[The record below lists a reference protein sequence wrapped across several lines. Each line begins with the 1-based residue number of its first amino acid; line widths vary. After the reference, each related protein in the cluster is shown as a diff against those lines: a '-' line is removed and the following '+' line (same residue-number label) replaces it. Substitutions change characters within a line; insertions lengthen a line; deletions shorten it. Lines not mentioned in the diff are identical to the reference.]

1 MSWSP
6 PSAAPTRRRSLLEM
20 LLPTPDQIVRSYLT
34 TDENLVL
41 VDRPSTNAFIVE
53 AARQLII
60 FGLAL
65 FVLVAW
71 VGAGGNTTIA
81 AVGFVIVDLM
91 LFYLVMRRLQW
102 WYVRYVLTDFRV
114 MHTWGILKRHVAWIP
129 WAKVTDVS
137 MTQTWLGRLLGYATV
152 RIESANEASGL
163 GVISDLRQ
171 PLLFYRTISEMVE
184 AKQGKT
190 VPYWMQLAGR
200 SQPSGPPDVV
210 IND

>member
-1 MSWSP
+1 MSSRP
-6 PSAAPTRRRSLLEM
+6 PSTPRRGRQSLLEM

-53 AARQLII
+53 AARQLIVFAI
-60 FGLAL
+60 IVL
-65 FVLVAW
+65 VLVAW
-71 VGAGGNTTIA
+71 VGAGGSTMVA
-81 AVGFVIVDLM
+81 AIGFIIVDLM
-91 LFYLVMRRLQW
+91 IFYLVLRRLQW

-114 MHTWGILKRHVAWIP
+114 VHTWGILKRHVAWIP

-137 MTQTWLGRLLGYATV
+137 MTQSWLGRLLGYATV

-190 VPYWMQLAGR
+190 VPYWMQLAGAPP
-200 SQPSGPPDVV
+200 QQPPDVV
-210 IND
+210 LND